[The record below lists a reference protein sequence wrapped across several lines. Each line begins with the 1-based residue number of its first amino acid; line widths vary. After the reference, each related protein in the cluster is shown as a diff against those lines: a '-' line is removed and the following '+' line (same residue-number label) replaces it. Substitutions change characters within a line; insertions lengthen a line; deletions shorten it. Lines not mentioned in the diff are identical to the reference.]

1 MIAFSGTIQNPVRQD
16 LPGVVGTGGM
26 VAVLG
31 AVEGRKGVVEA
42 ALLAAACAVASV
54 RQKLAYRRNRVKK

>member
-1 MIAFSGTIQNPVRQD
+1 MRQD